1 MPAGLRSSGAGIP
14 HTDALTRFVTAA
26 EPVRMTCQ
34 PLFLGTVALWTRC
47 PWTREKPF
55 GKLSYARTAV
65 IAVSCIAAAA
75 AITVGAGPAQADSS
89 TTVSPA
95 GAGVTTANMGPVVFG
110 SGASAVDC
118 YTGTTSGGAVPAA
131 PNNQNASGPVTVS
144 LGTLTV
150 SRCNPGEPDRIVEVT
165 TTGTWTMVAQ
175 NGSPIAADLVIPQG
189 GLTITTRGTVNCT
202 TVYAPDEPATVAG
215 TYTNSAEIGGLKSL
229 PTVTVRDM
237 APNRTTGDASCPPGN
252 SWGRVSA
259 TFIVNNPTDPGR
271 MITVGP

>member
-1 MPAGLRSSGAGIP
+1 M
-14 HTDALTRFVTAA
+14 
-26 EPVRMTCQ
+26 
-34 PLFLGTVALWTRC
+34 LGR
-47 PWTREKPF
+47 
-55 GKLSYARTAV
+55 LSYTRTAV
-65 IAVSCIAAAA
+65 IAVSCTVA
-75 AITVGAGPAQADSS
+75 AIMVGAGPAQADSS

-95 GAGVTTANMGPVVFG
+95 GAGVATANMGPVTFG
-110 SGASAVDC
+110 SGTTAVDC
-118 YTGTTSGGAVPAA
+118 YTGTTSGGSVPAA
-131 PNNQNASGPVTVS
+131 PNNKNASGPVTVS

-215 TYTNSAEIGGLKSL
+215 TYTNGVEIGGLKSL
-229 PTVTVRDM
+229 PTMTVRDM
-237 APNRTTGDASCPPGN
+237 APNRTTGDASCPTGDF
-252 SWGRVSA
+252 WGRVSA